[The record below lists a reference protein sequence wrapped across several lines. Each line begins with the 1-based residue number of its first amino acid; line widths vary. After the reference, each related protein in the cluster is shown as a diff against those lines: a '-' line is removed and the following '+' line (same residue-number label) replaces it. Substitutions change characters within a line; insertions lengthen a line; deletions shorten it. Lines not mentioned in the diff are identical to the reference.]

1 MHILFKYYQQNN
13 NWLIISYIYIGV
25 LIYIIIII
33 VSYVQ
38 KYFFNRDTL
47 NNIEYI
53 KLLENYKLKN
63 V

>member
-1 MHILFKYYQQNN
+1 MHIVFKYYQQNN

-38 KYFFNRDTL
+38 KYFFSRNTL

>member
-1 MHILFKYYQQNN
+1 MHIVFKYYQQNN
-13 NWLIISYIYIGV
+13 NWLIICYIYIGV